1 MEFENLIGTTGIA
14 TYMDKLYVVNNRV
27 IRVFDSAKH
36 KDIPLPYDRVSGITL
51 GSNTLFGIYFNQDS
65 QGVFA
70 MDLKTNA
77 FRNVEVLINPVLIYF
92 INKKS
97 DGILLIDDNYQCYRF
112 DKQLKIGEVVKTIPN
127 ETMPTQ
133 FMTFSMVH
141 TDTNLFFGANDQI
154 LDMKTFIPLS
164 LKVPGPI
171 LSMLYYMNNLFIL
184 YVSNYNQF
192 SVLQYDPD
200 LDQILATVDG
210 GYLSGPPVYSC
221 ICKNNILVS
230 ASPNQII
237 PLTQFNLPLLNDPSD
252 ASMNNP
258 YPLFDLPPS
267 DARYIE
273 DKLPLPIDALK
284 NKVDT
289 LELDTRPAQKQLA
302 FSYLWT
308 FFCLVVILVLIAVV
322 FFQDP
327 FIFRIG
333 VAILVVSVLFMCS
346 QYI

>member
-1 MEFENLIGTTGIA
+1 MEFENMIGTTGIA
-14 TYMDKLYVVNNRV
+14 TYMDKLYVVNNKV

-51 GSNTLFGIYFNQDS
+51 GSNTLFGIYFNQES

-77 FRNVEVLINPVLIYF
+77 FRQVEVLFNPVLLYF
-92 INKKS
+92 INEKS
-97 DGILLIDDNYQCYRF
+97 DGILLIDDQYHCYRF
-112 DKQLKIGEVVKTIPN
+112 DKQLKIGASTGVIPN
-127 ETMPTQ
+127 ETIPTQ
-133 FMTFSMVH
+133 FMTFSVVQVESQL
-141 TDTNLFFGANDQI
+141 LFAANDQI

-164 LKVPGPI
+164 LQVPGPI
-171 LSMLYYMNNLFIL
+171 LSMMYYMNYLFIL

-192 SVLQYDPD
+192 SILQYDPA
-200 LDQILATVDG
+200 LDQGFPPVEG

-237 PLTQFNLPLLNDPSD
+237 SLSKFNLPFLNDPLD

-308 FFCLVVILVLIAVV
+308 FFCLLVILVLIAMY

-327 FIFRIG
+327 FIVRIG

>member
-1 MEFENLIGTTGIA
+1 LPHSIGGGIWLTNIKDIVVIQVLEDCCTRDVAVQDCSRHALGHIRDIDGYRLVFDVPSWLIG
-14 TYMDKLYVVNNRV
+14 
-27 IRVFDSAKH
+27 
-36 KDIPLPYDRVSGITL
+36 DRQRIEH
-51 GSNTLFGIYFNQDS
+51 
-65 QGVFA
+65 
-70 MDLKTNA
+70 A
-77 FRNVEVLINPVLIYF
+77 FINVLIYF
-92 INKKS
+92 INEKS
-97 DGILLIDDNYQCYRF
+97 DGILLMDDQYQCYQF
-112 DKQLKIGEVVKTIPN
+112 DKQLKIGAVVKTIPN
-127 ETMPTQ
+127 ETIPTQ
-133 FMTFSMVH
+133 FMTFSVVE
-141 TDTNLFFGANDQI
+141 TDAQLLFAANDQI

-164 LKVPGPI
+164 LKVPGSI
-171 LSMLYYMNNLFIL
+171 LSMMYYMNYLFIL

-200 LDQILATVDG
+200 LDQILTTVEG

-308 FFCLVVILVLIAVV
+308 FFCLVVILVLIAMV

-327 FIFRIG
+327 FILRIG
-333 VAILVVSVLFMCS
+333 VAILVVSILFMCS

>member
-1 MEFENLIGTTGIA
+1 
-14 TYMDKLYVVNNRV
+14 MDKLYVVNNRV
-27 IRVFDSAKH
+27 IRIVDSAKS

-51 GSNTLFGIYFNQDS
+51 GSNTLFGIYFNQES
-65 QGVFA
+65 RGVFA
-70 MDLKTNA
+70 MELKTNA
-77 FRNVEVLINPVLIYF
+77 FRQVEVLFNPVLIYF
-92 INKKS
+92 IHEKS
-97 DGILLIDDNYQCYRF
+97 DGILLIDDTYHCYRF
-112 DKQLKIGEVVKTIPN
+112 DKQLKIGASVGTIPN
-127 ETMPTQ
+127 ETIPTQ
-133 FMTFSMVH
+133 FMTFSVVQ
-141 TDTNLFFGANDQI
+141 TDSQLFFAANDQI
-154 LDMKTFIPLS
+154 LDMKTLIPIS
-164 LKVPGPI
+164 LKVPGTI
-171 LSMLYYMNNLFIL
+171 LSMVYYMNYLFIL

-192 SVLQYDPD
+192 SILQYDPD
-200 LDQILATVDG
+200 LDQILKTVDG

-221 ICKNNILVS
+221 IYKNNILVS
-230 ASPNQII
+230 ASPNQNIS
-237 PLTQFNLPLLNDPSD
+237 LSQFNLPFLNVPLD

-308 FFCLVVILVLIAVV
+308 FFCLLVILVLIALY

-327 FIFRIG
+327 FILRTG
-333 VAILVVSVLFMCS
+333 VAILVASVLFMCS